1 MDDPVSFLGA
11 GSNSNQLEH
20 QMGGLCGECQ
30 LLRKVIEKSPPGC
43 RPVLQG
49 VDAALRGIPQVVFAN
64 NPISGLLMLIG
75 LFLADVFVGLV
86 AIYTSAI
93 AVLVAAYSG
102 QEKPLVQNGLTQFN
116 AVLVGTVL
124 ISLWPALTGGSLT
137 LRVWL
142 MAVGGAAATVIL
154 DRVVAGFLA
163 GVRASHFTQ
172 PGGVRTQIG
181 VPGFTFPFNLV
192 SPPEDRVSGRSATS
206 NSCLTRGRN
215 CLESTSSRVRPC
227 YGSGVWG
234 SLPPMFH
241 PLLHWRRHLLPCHC
255 PRTVPWL
262 PPRLLCCSGGRCIL
276 LLGGVHGCLVLL
288 SFAHRRSN
296 RLLYTTFPQISPGAS
311 FCRSCHRCSSLGPL
325 PRPGHLPPARL
336 HLALRPHLLG
346 LPALPH
352 GERHSHPHIGDPHS
366 RAADISGKKV
376 VEAADQ
382 QQGRGRGNNDQG

>member
-43 RPVLQG
+43 RPILQG
-49 VDAALRGIPQVVFAN
+49 VDAALRGISQVVFAN

-154 DRVVAGFLA
+154 DRF
-163 GVRASHFTQ
+163 SK
-172 PGGVRTQIG
+172 
-181 VPGFTFPFNLV
+181 
-192 SPPEDRVSGRSATS
+192 
-206 NSCLTRGRN
+206 LT
-215 CLESTSSRVRPC
+215 L
-227 YGSGVWG
+227 
-234 SLPPMFH
+234 
-241 PLLHWRRHLLPCHC
+241 
-255 PRTVPWL
+255 
-262 PPRLLCCSGGRCIL
+262 
-276 LLGGVHGCLVLL
+276 
-288 SFAHRRSN
+288 
-296 RLLYTTFPQISPGAS
+296 
-311 FCRSCHRCSSLGPL
+311 
-325 PRPGHLPPARL
+325 
-336 HLALRPHLLG
+336 
-346 LPALPH
+346 
-352 GERHSHPHIGDPHS
+352 
-366 RAADISGKKV
+366 
-376 VEAADQ
+376 Q
-382 QQGRGRGNNDQG
+382 QQQTLIKRSFI